1 MKPKRPR
8 IVAYLQPETDKT
20 LRVMA
25 RQQGKS
31 ISQVIDEAISK
42 AHVDRFEWMCLQAGH
57 LSLWSMSLLINIAQK
72 TLSPEQLSGC
82 KKDAAQAVGVIFG
95 ALPPRPF
102 TPTTDRP
109 EDERMAA
116 LYEALRR

>member
-42 AHVDRFEWMCLQAGH
+42 AHVDRFEWMCLQLGQ
-57 LSLWSMSLLINIAQK
+57 LSLVSTALLVNIAHK
-72 TLSPEQLSGC
+72 ALPPEQITSC
-82 KKDAAQAVGVIFG
+82 KKSATEAMGVIFG

-102 TPTTDRP
+102 TPTTALP